1 MGTSHERARRLALKS
16 GTFMNLRNT
25 RRMLCSEF
33 GDTISE
39 IGDTLSQSGT
49 SCLKSGTLLKI
60 GDPISEIGDPSETR
74 DPIYEIGDPSENRDT
89 ISEIG
94 DPFTSPPTQT
104 KIEINIRP
112 NKTEP
117 PRGARLA
124 SYVSHDRLIVEGFEP
139 MVSGHPPEGPLF
151 CPLDYRLGCTLA
163 QTPNR

>member
-1 MGTSHERARRLALKS
+1 MGIRDECSVQNSGTPFLKS
-16 GTFMNLRNT
+16 GTSISKIQDPS
-25 RRMLCSEF
+25 SE
-33 GDTISE
+33 T
-39 IGDTLSQSGT
+39 Q
-49 SCLKSGTLLKI
+49 
-60 GDPISEIGDPSETR
+60 DPISEIGDPISEV
-74 DPIYEIGDPSENRDT
+74 GDPSENRDT

-124 SYVSHDRLIVEGFEP
+124 SYVSHDRLIVVGFEP

-151 CPLDYRLGCTLA
+151 CPLDYRLGCTLS
-163 QTPNR
+163 